1 MDSTTQGKSRSSP
14 NSTFSALILYRIL
27 KNKPSG
33 SGFKTNSEMKKQ
45 QIAKGN
51 AIIPPSPNPLP
62 STYGPTTDPTV
73 PVTMFDIFKIFSK
86 SSQKTGT
93 LGEKF
98 VW

>member
-1 MDSTTQGKSRSSP
+1 MDSTIQGKSRFSL

-33 SGFKTNSEMKKQ
+33 SGFKTNSEMKNQK
-45 QIAKGN
+45 IAKGN
-51 AIIPPSPNPLP
+51 AIIPPRP

>member
-1 MDSTTQGKSRSSP
+1 MNGLYNTREVSVFS

-33 SGFKTNSEMKKQ
+33 SGFKTNSEMKNQ

-51 AIIPPSPNPLP
+51 AIIPNPPS
-62 STYGPTTDPTV
+62 STYGPTTDHTD